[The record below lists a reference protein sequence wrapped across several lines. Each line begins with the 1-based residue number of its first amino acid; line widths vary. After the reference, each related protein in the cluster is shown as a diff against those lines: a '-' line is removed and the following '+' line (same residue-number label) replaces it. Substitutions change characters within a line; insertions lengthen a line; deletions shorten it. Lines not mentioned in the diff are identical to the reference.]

1 MKMYS
6 KDGVEMMVIYS
17 LEKEG
22 SDLVTKGKMLR
33 SMPATIYIRPEEVW
47 RGLKLLSW
55 RVIFCLPKM
64 LLKGFWLNLKVKWG
78 KK

>member
-1 MKMYS
+1 MLVAGCTM
-6 KDGVEMMVIYS
+6 
-17 LEKEG
+17 LHKELHRVY
-22 SDLVTKGKMLR
+22 D
-33 SMPATIYIRPEEVW
+33 PHADNYNIRPEEVW
-47 RGLKLLSW
+47 RRLKLLSW